1 MASALDLTVVVM
13 AFNEVATLGTT
24 VDEIRTELARLG
36 RPWEILIVDDGS
48 TDGSGAAA
56 DALAA
61 ADPHLRVVHHPVNRG
76 LGGVYRTG
84 FELAAG
90 TCVTFFPAD
99 GQFPAAIIGQFREA
113 IDGVDVDMVLGLLP
127 PRHDSRL
134 GHLLSTAEKALYRVV
149 VGPMPPFQGILLFRR
164 SLLQGMRLRSEG
176 RGWGILMEFLL
187 RAVRG
192 GARYVNRQTVLRAR
206 TAGRSKVNNPRTIL
220 ANVRQMLALRSL
232 LAAAPDAPVTPG
244 PHDA

>member
-1 MASALDLTVVVM
+1 MPPPLDLTVVVM
-13 AFNEVATLGTT
+13 TFDEVATLGTT
-24 VDEIRTELARLG
+24 INEIRAELSRLG

-84 FELAAG
+84 FEQAAA

-99 GQFPAAIIGQFREA
+99 GQFPAAIIGEFRQA
-113 IDGVDVDMVLGLLP
+113 IEGVDMVLGLLP
-127 PRHDSRL
+127 PRRDSRL

-192 GARYVNRQTVLRAR
+192 GARYVNRPTVLRAR

-232 LAAAPDAPVTPG
+232 LAPAPGVPVTPG

>member
-13 AFNEVATLGTT
+13 AFNEVATLSTT

-84 FELAAG
+84 FELAAA

-99 GQFPAAIIGQFREA
+99 GQFPATIIGQFREA
-113 IDGVDVDMVLGLLP
+113 IDGVDMVLGLLP

-187 RAVRG
+187 RAVGG
-192 GARYVNRQTVLRAR
+192 GARYVNRPTVLRAR
-206 TAGRSKVNNPRTIL
+206 TAGRSKVNNLRTIL

-232 LAAAPDAPVTPG
+232 LASAPGVPVTPG

>member
-1 MASALDLTVVVM
+1 MPAPLDLTVVVM
-13 AFNEVATLGTT
+13 TFDEVATLGTT
-24 VDEIRTELARLG
+24 IDEIRTELSRLG

-76 LGGVYRTG
+76 LGEVYRTG
-84 FELAAG
+84 FEQAAA
-90 TCVTFFPAD
+90 TYVTFFPAD
-99 GQFPAAIIGQFREA
+99 GQFPAAIIGEFRAGIE
-113 IDGVDVDMVLGLLP
+113 GVDLVLGLLP
-127 PRHDSRL
+127 PRRDSRL

-192 GARYVNRQTVLRAR
+192 GARYVNRPTVLRAR

-220 ANVRQMLALRSL
+220 ANVRQMLTLRSL
-232 LAAAPDAPVTPG
+232 LAPAPGVPVTPG

>member
-1 MASALDLTVVVM
+1 MPPALDLTVVVM
-13 AFNEVATLGTT
+13 TFNEVATFRTT
-24 VDEIRTELARLG
+24 VDEIRTELSRLG

-48 TDGSGAAA
+48 TDGSGAEA

-84 FELAAG
+84 FDAAAG
-90 TCVTFFPAD
+90 TYVTFFPAD
-99 GQFPAAIIGQFREA
+99 GQFPAAIIGEFREG
-113 IDGVDVDMVLGLLP
+113 IEGVDMVLGLLP
-127 PRHDSRL
+127 PRRDSRL
-134 GHLLSTAEKALYRVV
+134 GHLLSTAEKSLYRVV

-164 SLLQGMRLRSEG
+164 ALLEGIRLRSEG

-192 GARYVNRQTVLRAR
+192 GARYVNRQTVLRGR
-206 TAGRSKVNNPRTIL
+206 TAGRSKVNNLRTVF
-220 ANVRQMLALRSL
+220 ANARQMLALRSL
-232 LAAAPDAPVTPG
+232 LAAAPGVPVTPG

>member
-1 MASALDLTVVVM
+1 MPAPLDLTVVVM
-13 AFNEVATLGTT
+13 TFDEVATLGTT
-24 VDEIRTELARLG
+24 IDEIRTELSRLG

-84 FELAAG
+84 FEQAAA
-90 TCVTFFPAD
+90 TYVTFFPAD
-99 GQFPAAIIGQFREA
+99 GQFPAAIIGQFRAGIE
-113 IDGVDVDMVLGLLP
+113 GVDLVLGLLP
-127 PRHDSRL
+127 PRRDSRL

-164 SLLQGMRLRSEG
+164 ALLQGMRLRSEG

-192 GARYVNRQTVLRAR
+192 GARYVNRPTVLRAR

-232 LAAAPDAPVTPG
+232 LAPAPGVPVTPG

>member
-1 MASALDLTVVVM
+1 MPPPLDLTVVVM
-13 AFNEVATLGTT
+13 TFDEVATLGTT
-24 VDEIRTELARLG
+24 INEIRAELSRLG

-84 FELAAG
+84 FEQAAAAH
-90 TCVTFFPAD
+90 VTFFPAD
-99 GQFPAAIIGQFREA
+99 GQFPAAIIGEFRQA
-113 IDGVDVDMVLGLLP
+113 IEGVDMVLGLLP
-127 PRHDSRL
+127 PRRDSRL

-192 GARYVNRQTVLRAR
+192 GARYVNRPTVLRAR

-232 LAAAPDAPVTPG
+232 LAPAPGVPVTPG

>member
-1 MASALDLTVVVM
+1 MPAPLDLTVVVM
-13 AFNEVATLGTT
+13 TFDEVATLGTT
-24 VDEIRTELARLG
+24 IDEIRTELSRLG

-84 FELAAG
+84 FEQAAA
-90 TCVTFFPAD
+90 TYVTFFPAD
-99 GQFPAAIIGQFREA
+99 GQFPAAIIGQFRAGIE
-113 IDGVDVDMVLGLLP
+113 GVDLVLGLLP

-134 GHLLSTAEKALYRVV
+134 GHLLSTIEKALYRVV

-164 SLLQGMRLRSEG
+164 ALLQGMRLRSEG

-192 GARYVNRQTVLRAR
+192 GARFVNQQTVLRAR

-232 LAAAPDAPVTPG
+232 LAPAPGVPVTPG